1 MTGCPNGCGVE
12 YLLSMGDWTWLCFA
26 CKGVL
31 RHPLA
36 IDRHTHSDPRRLADW
51 RTTGSPREHF
61 IAAVTACKAELEA
74 SMARILAPR
83 PPPGIMPEGFTTDS
97 QPVPS
102 IMPEGFI
109 TDSRPVLP

>member
-36 IDRHTHSDPRRLADW
+36 IDRHTHSAPRRLADW
-51 RTTGSPREHF
+51 RTTGSQREHF
-61 IAAVTACKAELEA
+61 IASVTACKAELEA
-74 SMARILAPR
+74 SMARILAP
-83 PPPGIMPEGFTTDS
+83 

-102 IMPEGFI
+102 IMPEGFT